1 MGEAQYERT
10 LENRRG
16 AGWSAETLQPV
27 VPAVIERAAGALRRR
42 RRAQDAWERIAN
54 PEWLT
59 LAEVESVERG
69 VVVVAVRG
77 TAYYDVLRRQAGSLG
92 RQLAQLAPGTS
103 GVRFVAAGDAG
114 QTVPKPAR
122 KPVS

>member
-16 AGWSAETLQPV
+16 AGWSAESLQRV
-27 VPAVIERAAGALRRR
+27 VPGVVERAAGALRRR
-42 RRAQDAWERIAN
+42 RRAQDAWEQIAN

-92 RQLAQLAPGTS
+92 RRLAELAPGTS

-114 QTVPKPAR
+114 QIVPKPAT
-122 KPVS
+122 KPIS